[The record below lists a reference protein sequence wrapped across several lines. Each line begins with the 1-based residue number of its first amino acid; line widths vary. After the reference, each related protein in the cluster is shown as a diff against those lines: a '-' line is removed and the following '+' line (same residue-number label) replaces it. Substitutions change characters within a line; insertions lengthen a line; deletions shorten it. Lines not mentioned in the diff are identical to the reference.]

1 MHITI
6 QVSNVFGN
14 KVTGTMDNGTGMVKP
29 CTFEYMLA
37 NDGSVVIGDVT
48 VFLRD
53 GMQAL
58 VWPSAIKNYIEL
70 QSIIGE

>member
-6 QVSNVFGN
+6 KVNNVFGN
-14 KVTGTMDNGTGMVKP
+14 KVTGSIDNGQGMTKP
-29 CTFEYMLA
+29 CVFEYMLA

-48 VFLRD
+48 VYLRD

-58 VWPSAIKNYIEL
+58 VWPSAIKNYKEL
-70 QSIIGE
+70 QQIIGE